1 MEQETLAT
9 EMLRELKATSKRWF
23 IAFITVLILWF
34 ATIGIF
40 IWYISLPVEEYET
53 YEVEQQSDRNSANTV
68 VGGNYYGV
76 ETEGN
81 EDSVQAKG
89 N

>member
-53 YEVEQQSDRNSANTV
+53 YEVEQQSDRNSANNV
-68 VGGNYYGV
+68 IGGDYYGFD
-76 ETEGN
+76 TESN
-81 EDSVQAKG
+81 KENIQAKG